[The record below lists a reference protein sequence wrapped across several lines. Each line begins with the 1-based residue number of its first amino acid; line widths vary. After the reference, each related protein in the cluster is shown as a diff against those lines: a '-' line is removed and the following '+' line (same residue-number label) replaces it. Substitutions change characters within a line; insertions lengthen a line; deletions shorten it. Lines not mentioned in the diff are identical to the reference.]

1 MSFPVPV
8 ALMVFNRPVQTAIMF
23 EAIRKLRPQTL
34 MVIADGPR
42 ADHATDAER
51 CAEVRRI
58 VSAVD
63 WPCEARINFAD
74 ANMGLKERV
83 VSGLNWVFDQTE
95 QAIIVEDDCLPDPSF
110 FAFCQELLARYAD
123 DQRVMSI
130 SGNNFQFG
138 ATQFPHSYYF
148 SRHFHCWGWASW
160 RRAWRLHDPAMP
172 FWPELK
178 QDGWLESFILDQ
190 GELRHWHNN
199 LDNVYTGKVNTWD
212 VQFNYSVLR
221 HNGLNINPA
230 VNLVSNIGF
239 GADATHTIH
248 TSPFDNV
255 PSTPMPF
262 PLAHPPHM
270 VRNFFADDNYAR
282 TAFRVARQY
291 IW

>member
-1 MSFPVPV
+1 
-8 ALMVFNRPVQTAIMF
+8 MVFNRPAHTAIMF
-23 EAIRKLRPQTL
+23 EAIRNLRPLTL
-34 MVIADGPR
+34 LVIADGPR
-42 ADHATDAER
+42 PDHATDAER

-58 VSAVD
+58 VTAID
-63 WPCEARINFAD
+63 WPCDARINFAD
-74 ANMGLKERV
+74 TNMGLKERV
-83 VSGLNWVFDQTE
+83 VSGLSWVFELTE
-95 QAIIVEDDCLPDPSF
+95 QAIIIEDDCLPDPSF
-110 FAFCQELLARYAD
+110 FPYCQELLERYAN

-160 RRAWRLHDPAMP
+160 RRAWRLYDSAMP

-178 QDGWLESFILDQ
+178 QDGWLESFVMDQ

-199 LDNVYTGKVNTWD
+199 LDNVYTGRVNTWD
-212 VQFNYSVLR
+212 VQFSYSVLR

-239 GADATHTIH
+239 GADATHTIQ

-255 PSTPMPF
+255 PSTPMLF
-262 PLAHPPHM
+262 PLVHPPHM